1 MSFTKTL
8 LLLLSLLLMAAP
20 GWAGDMKKPLLT
32 IGYSAANHGETDPC
46 G

>member
-1 MSFTKTL
+1 MSLRKTLSL
-8 LLLLSLLLMAAP
+8 LLLLLFPAAP
-20 GWAGDMKKPLLT
+20 CWAGDLQKPLLT